1 MLASIVIISKNNV
14 IGCENDL
21 VFNIPEDLKRF
32 KEITSSGSGIM
43 VMGRKT
49 FESLPGVLP
58 NREHIIITN
67 NADYEVPKSKEKVE
81 VITNIDEVINRYA
94 NTEDEVFLI
103 GGGQIFE
110 KLMPYVK
117 KHYITYVDKDAVGDT
132 FYPEIDTN
140 LYIEDY
146 RSENIYSQ
154 TENCTY
160 QYVNYI
166 KK

>member
-1 MLASIVIISKNNV
+1 MLSSIVVVSKNNV

-43 VMGRKT
+43 IMGRKT
-49 FESLPGVLP
+49 FESLPGVLS
-58 NREHIIITN
+58 NRTHIIITN
-67 NADYEVPKSKEKVE
+67 NKEYSVTGSKEKVE
-81 VITNIDEVINRYA
+81 IATDIDELIKKYENSA
-94 NTEDEVFLI
+94 DEVFII

-110 KLMPYVK
+110 KLMPYTK

-132 FYPEIDTN
+132 FYPKMDLTQFQ
-140 LYIEDY
+140 IEYQSDDIF
-146 RSENIYSQ
+146 SE

-160 QYVNYI
+160 KYVNYI